1 MKVTTSLI
9 PTLVFYTCYEDCTI
23 SEAIL
28 HALKGAKNN
37 TLTLTDIGDMK
48 VNWNRLLG
56 SYSDAIRILRNQGY
70 NIENKVSHDF
80 KKNITKSLY
89 TLKNKDFSPT
99 ESDLFNTI

>member
-37 TLTLTDIGDMK
+37 TLTLTDIGNMK

-70 NIENKVSHDF
+70 NIEMVQYHHP
-80 KKNITKSLY
+80 KKKLTCVTY
-89 TLKNKDFSPT
+89 TLHNPT
-99 ESDLFNTI
+99 YSGSIQD